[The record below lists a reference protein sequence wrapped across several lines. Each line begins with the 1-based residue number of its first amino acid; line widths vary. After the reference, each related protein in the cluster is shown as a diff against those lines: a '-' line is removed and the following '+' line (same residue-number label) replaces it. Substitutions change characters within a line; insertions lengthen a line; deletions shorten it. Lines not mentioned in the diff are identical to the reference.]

1 MKKICLISSRNIY
14 MKRIC
19 NFLSENNFE
28 VHLISRYRNG
38 LSKEEFNKNIKFY
51 QLSSNALLTK
61 LKEIRKI
68 IKKINPDI
76 VHTHYLTKDAFIPI
90 LKLNKRYKYFITIW
104 GSDINIFSMN
114 FLNRIFQNIGLIFCD
129 KIQLLSSYFSKKLD
143 ENFNGINK
151 NKINIFS
158 WGIDYNFFH
167 NIEIEKLKSLKIKL
181 NISGSDFIVL
191 SYRNHKKIYNH
202 HTLIKA
208 IPEVVKKYP
217 NVKFVFT
224 RGSFDKEYL
233 KQSLGLVKKLQI
245 ENAFIFIDRWLSNEE
260 LCALI
265 NLAHININIPFQ
277 DGLPASLLEI
287 MATKSIPI
295 VSNLE
300 NYSSFFKENE
310 NGFFLNEL
318 ENHNKLAKLIIKSIN
333 NYDEFYTKFYKVNN
347 NYIEKYQNWVTQSK
361 KLLEFY
367 NN

>member
-1 MKKICLISSRNIY
+1 

-28 VHLISRYRNG
+28 VHLISRHRNG

-61 LKEIRKI
+61 LKEIKKI

-129 KIQLLSSYFSKKLD
+129 KIQLLSPYFLNKVN
-143 ENFNGINK
+143 ETFIRINK

-158 WGIDYNFFH
+158 WGIDYNFFA
-167 NIEIEKLKSLKIKL
+167 NPSEEKIKSLKEEFKINEFDFVIL
-181 NISGSDFIVL
+181 N
-191 SYRNHKKIYNH
+191 YRNHKFLYNH
-202 HTLIKA
+202 HTTIKA
-208 IPEVVKKYP
+208 IPKVIEKHP
-217 NVKFVFT
+217 NAKFIFT
-224 RGSFDKEYL
+224 KGSADKNYIN
-233 KQSLGLVKKLQI
+233 QNINLVKKLNI
-245 ENAFIFIDRWLSNEE
+245 ENNFIFIDKWLSNEE

-265 NLAHININIPFQ
+265 NLAHININIPLK
-277 DGLPASLLEI
+277 DGLPATLLEI
-287 MATKSIPI
+287 MATRSIPI

-300 NYSSFFKENE
+300 NYKPFFKANK

-318 ENHNKLAKLIIKSIN
+318 ENHNELAELIIKSLN
-333 NYDEFYTKFYKVNN
+333 NYDEFSVKFYKVNN
-347 NYIEKYQNWVTQSK
+347 NYIKKYQNWEIQSK
-361 KLLEFY
+361 ELLEFY